1 MKIKTLLSNVVIK
14 KWKAAMVFM
23 YLQVDNMEIDFLFEI
38 DNLDLRGY
46 S

>member
-1 MKIKTLLSNVVIK
+1 
-14 KWKAAMVFM
+14 MVFM

-46 S
+46 SWWEEPILPNFPGFFP